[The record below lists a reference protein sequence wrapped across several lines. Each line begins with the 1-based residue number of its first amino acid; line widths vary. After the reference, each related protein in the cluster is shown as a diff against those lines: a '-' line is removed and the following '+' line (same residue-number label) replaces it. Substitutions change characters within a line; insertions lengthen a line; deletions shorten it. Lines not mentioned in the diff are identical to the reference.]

1 MCVRE
6 FVFACILLAALW
18 HLAFIFDESL
28 FGIVLF
34 VLLSIFGFIALWAM
48 LDMMLAYDTNDVAV
62 FGPLYLLLTLI
73 VVVAVAFISKNY
85 RIRNVIIVEMIITSI
100 FIAITYPHFDEKVFT
115 EKSMHYTT
123 VECSDLL

>member
-1 MCVRE
+1 MYVRE
-6 FVFACILLAALW
+6 FVFACILLAVLW

-34 VLLSIFGFIALWAM
+34 VLLSIFGFIAPWAM
-48 LDMMLAYDTNDVAV
+48 LDMMLAYDTNDAAV
-62 FGPLYLLLTLI
+62 FGSLYLLLTLI
-73 VVVAVAFISKNY
+73 VVVAFISKNH

-123 VECSDLL
+123 VECSDPV

>member
-6 FVFACILLAALW
+6 FVFACILLAVLW

-34 VLLSIFGFIALWAM
+34 VLLSIFGFIAPLAI

-73 VVVAVAFISKNY
+73 VVVAVAFISKKHHPG
-85 RIRNVIIVEMIITSI
+85 NVIIVEMIITSI

-115 EKSMHYTT
+115 ERNIPYVTEES
-123 VECSDLL
+123 SDWV